1 MKKLAWMLVLLMIAA
16 CVLPACSGS
25 DTAAAKAE
33 ATEAVTEVAAESA
46 TETEAVEETE
56 GAQWPRVYV
65 DANGNEVEIAE
76 KPMKIALMSF
86 HHYEALLVLDAPL
99 YAATAINV
107 YTGWETLKPYA
118 EKTELI
124 DLGDNQSPNLEKL
137 AECEPD
143 LILAGAGTHDEI
155 AESLNKIAPTIY
167 VGRSGNFGTW
177 QGMVREFGKILGE
190 EALAEERIAEL
201 ETLISTSRDQ
211 LSVHADKTVAMVRLM
226 EKEVKYWTPDFVYNQ
241 EGGLGLISAF
251 AEGEGERAGTVVSY
265 EGLVELNPDYIF
277 IYEDALTEDD
287 ETMLA
292 SVEGTALW
300 ESLNAVKNGNVHI
313 LDRSVFSGGPLAMEL
328 GTNAIVAAMM
338 AE

>member
-1 MKKLAWMLVLLMIAA
+1 MRKYVGMLIAMMIAA
-16 CVLPACSGS
+16 GVLAGCSGS
-25 DTAAAKAE
+25 ETSATK
-33 ATEAVTEVAAESA
+33 ATEAVTEAATEA
-46 TETEAVEETE
+46 ETEVETEAEE
-56 GAQWPRVYV
+56 ALWPRVYV

-76 KPMKIALMSF
+76 KPKKIALMSF
-86 HHYEALLVLDAPL
+86 HHYEALLSLDAPL

-107 YTGWETLKPYA
+107 YTGWETLKPFA
-118 EKTELI
+118 EEIELI

-155 AESLNKIAPTIY
+155 AESLNKIAPTVY
-167 VGRSGNFGTW
+167 VGRADNFGTW
-177 QGMVREFGKILGE
+177 QGMIREFGKMLGE
-190 EALAEERIAEL
+190 EELAEERITEL
-201 ETLISTSRDQ
+201 ETLITDSREQ
-211 LSVHADKTVAMVRLM
+211 LSAHSDKTVAMIRLM

-300 ESLNAVKNGNVHI
+300 ESMDAVKNGNVYVI
-313 LDRSVFSGGPLAMEL
+313 DRSIFSGGPLAMEL
-328 GTNAIVAAMM
+328 GTKAIVEAMT